1 MTDTSFD
8 EQRRMLRQQLSAQ
21 RELIAQQ
28 LDPAPTVV
36 GGYPRSATMR
46 LLTRRPAL
54 TAGVPS
60 RYAESRAIG
69 YRQPNTVIRFCSSEP
84 KKLRPVNF
92 ADSRLRFST

>member
-54 TAGVPS
+54 TAGVL
-60 RYAESRAIG
+60 AGLGGLLVRARFFRSMTTLLG
-69 YRQPNTVIRFCSSEP
+69 MLRVVRSVTGNRIR
-84 KKLRPVNF
+84 
-92 ADSRLRFST
+92 